1 MFFEVIRRRVIAPD
15 LTVHNHLTASI
26 AAGLEQDGIHPHVR
40 LAPGRLPGCFRHCPA
55 HCRQHHQ
62 TEQAGGQHHPVGA
75 GDILH
80 LHQAQR
86 IAQRGLFV
94 QLAKVPGLAGQL
106 NPQRTRTG
114 GFRLGRVRAG
124 MLAPIPTPDTPG
136 VRRIVSGEKGRGNPE
151 QSGQPG
157 GDVSGR
163 IVQFCGGPTEV
174 QVFVVFVAHHAVHG
188 VDGLVGQTQRR
199 AADEQVEHGGNDA
212 VREVFRDGFHRRL
225 GYTFTGEGLGV
236 PPHHTADCFSG
247 GKQITFTERF
257 IHMHGLHPQIL
268 HRQRLPAPQ
277 HLHRKAQCGMNPAC
291 QPDDTCAES
300 ERSQRQNRRQH
311 HAAPEQSARRIR
323 QKAAQQPL
331 QPGDGLTHVHHRVG
345 HPAGV
350 AQNQVDTKAQQNSQQ
365 NRHACP
371 PLS

>member
-1 MFFEVIRRRVIAPD
+1 MGNQPGFVFEVIRRRVIDPD

-40 LAPGRLPGCFRHCPA
+40 LAPGRLPCCFRHCPA
-55 HCRQHHQ
+55 HRPGH
-62 TEQAGGQHHPVGA
+62 
-75 GDILH
+75 
-80 LHQAQR
+80 AQR
-86 IAQRGLFV
+86 AHIGGKIQR
-94 QLAKVPGLAGQL
+94 
-106 NPQRTRTG
+106 R
-114 GFRLGRVRAG
+114 
-124 MLAPIPTPDTPG
+124 
-136 VRRIVSGEKGRGNPE
+136 
-151 QSGQPG
+151 PG

-163 IVQFCGGPTEV
+163 IVQFCGGPAEV

-199 AADEQVEHGGNDA
+199 AADEQVEHGGNNA

-225 GYTFTGEGLGV
+225 GHTFTGERLGV

-345 HPAGV
+345 YPAGV